1 VPANA
6 DDCALTEAMMMIAD
20 SLAMGVVVEGVETKA
35 QFDFIARRLNGDI
48 QGFLFSRPVPAAEFE
63 HLLATDL
70 FRQKI
75 GETARQPGWQT
86 GAACLENVN
95 NPTGEGKPV

>member
-1 VPANA
+1 
-6 DDCALTEAMMMIAD
+6 
-20 SLAMGVVVEGVETKA
+20 
-35 QFDFIARRLNGDI
+35 I

-63 HLLATDL
+63 HLLAIDL